1 MQYICILHTIVI
13 GKRIATA
20 QERII
25 AAVRISES
33 HLEGKKKVFR
43 ESRNQKREKIAGFQ
57 VRSLYIKPNLTKT
70 RERLKVCFGNTEG

>member
-25 AAVRISES
+25 AVRISES
-33 HLEGKKKVFR
+33 HLEGKKRVFR
-43 ESRNQKREKIAGFQ
+43 ESINQKREKIAVFQ